1 MAIRPDARAWV
12 EVDLDAVRANYATLR
27 RTVKPGT
34 ALLPMVK
41 ADAYGLG
48 AERVVRALEPLEP
61 YGYGVATAAEG
72 ASLRA
77 LGVDRPILVVT
88 PLPDGDVDVAAE
100 ARLTASISS
109 VDGLDRWVAAGRRVG
124 GAPLEFHVEVDTGMG
139 RCGFD
144 WRETGQWTEG
154 LRKRLVPEV
163 RWTGVFTHFH
173 SADAPDPRSSTAQ
186 WERLQDTLVQL
197 PVSRE
202 DLLTHA
208 ANSAA
213 ALRFPAFAGDLVR
226 PGIFLYGGHPAPE
239 VEGVPAP
246 EGVVSLRARIGLV
259 RNVPPG
265 STVGYGSTHAARAW
279 ERWGTL
285 GIGYGDGLPRVL
297 GNNGAALVRGARV
310 PVVGRVSMDLT
321 VVELSRSPDAVVGDV
336 ATLIGRDG
344 DECITVDEVAGRA
357 GTIAYEILT
366 GLGPRLP
373 RIERNAEYEE
383 MRGR

>member
-12 EVDLDAVRANYATLR
+12 EVDLDSLRANYATLR
-27 RTVKPGT
+27 RVVKAGT

-48 AERVVRALEPLEP
+48 AERVVRALEPFDPL
-61 YGYGVATAAEG
+61 GYGVATAAEG
-72 ASLRA
+72 AALRA
-77 LGVDRPILVVT
+77 AGIVRPILVAT
-88 PLPDGDVDVAAE
+88 PIPEGDVDVAAA

-109 VDGLDRWVAAGRRVG
+109 VEGLERWTAAGRRQG

-144 WRETGQWTEG
+144 WRDTGQWTEA
-154 LRKRLVPEV
+154 LRGRLGSAA

-173 SADAPDPRSSTAQ
+173 SADAPDARLCAAQ
-186 WERLQDTLVQL
+186 WERFRDTLVQL

-202 DLLTHA
+202 DLLVHA

-213 ALRFPAFAGDLVR
+213 ALRFPEFAGDLVR
-226 PGIFLYGGHPAPE
+226 PGIFLYGGHPAPA

-246 EGVVSLRARIGLV
+246 AAVATLRARIGLI
-259 RNVPPG
+259 REVPPG
-265 STVGYGSTHAARAW
+265 STLGYGATHVARSW

-285 GIGYGDGLPRVL
+285 SIGYGDGLPRSL
-297 GNNGAALVRGARV
+297 GNAADALVGGVRV
-310 PVVGRVSMDLT
+310 PVIGRVSMDLT
-321 VVELSRSPDAVVGDV
+321 VVELGAVPDAAVGDV

-344 DECITVDEVAGRA
+344 EEWITLDEVASRA
-357 GTIAYEILT
+357 GTIGYEILT
-366 GLGPRLP
+366 GLGSRLP
-373 RIERNAEYEE
+373 RIERNG
-383 MRGR
+383 GR